1 MARFAGRVALVTG
14 AGSGIGRAVA
24 VEFARQGAAVVVLGR
39 NEKRLTETVDLVA
52 TAGGT
57 ASTVVADVTEAD
69 QVRAAVAAAVAR
81 YGGLHIG
88 VNNAGATRHGHLADL
103 SDEDFA
109 ATFAANVTGTWLS
122 MKYQLR
128 HMRAHGGGAIV
139 NVSSVLGAH
148 LRRTNAGAYAASKA
162 AVATLSR
169 VAARENIDAGIRVNT
184 VSPGP
189 VDTPMSIRPGETA
202 QDRAARVATTV
213 PIGRV
218 ATVEEIAAA
227 VLWLA
232 SPEASYVVGHDLVVD
247 GGSTA

>member
-24 VEFARQGAAVVVLGR
+24 LEFARQGAAVVALGR
-39 NEKRLTETVDLVA
+39 VEKRLTETVDLVTA
-52 TAGGT
+52 AGGT
-57 ASTVVADVTEAD
+57 ASTVVADVTDAD
-69 QVRAAVAAAVAR
+69 QIEAAVTTTVAR

-88 VNNAGATRHGHLADL
+88 VNNAASTRHGQLADL
-103 SDEDFA
+103 SEEDFA

-122 MKYQLR
+122 MKHELR

-148 LRRTNAGAYAASKA
+148 QRRTGAGAYAASKA

-169 VAARENIDAGIRVNT
+169 VAARENIDAGIRVNA

-232 SPEASYVVGHDLVVD
+232 SPEAGYVVGHDLVVD
-247 GGSTA
+247 GGATA